1 MKPVEPTDHRWLLWG
16 LATAMLALQNLEVL
30 TVGSL
35 SGNLGNSLQISPSQ
49 VGGLFGIYTLCYALT
64 QIPVGLAF
72 ARYSPTKLLTLACIV
87 FAAGNFIFATSNTLS
102 IAYIGRMLAG
112 VGGGFFFLG
121 YFAITASRFDPLQ
134 FATLLGVSQLAKF
147 LLAMGVLAMMPVF
160 LDSGGNWR
168 VYFNI
173 VGAVFL
179 LFIPVLVLT
188 GRARPGKDP
197 GDVNSSKTSIWD
209 DLKTVCKNPQIIRT
223 SIIGFLGAGGVMAFG
238 GLWYL
243 PFAESSGF
251 PPLQADRLDSV
262 LMLFM
267 GLGTTAAGWISDRL
281 RRRKTIIVVGL
292 TISLIVTLALIL
304 IVKPPLWIETG
315 LVAILAVA
323 SASFIAM
330 LYVMIKESVPARLA
344 TTAGGVVN
352 TTIYAGL
359 ALQQYLPGWIL
370 SLESGPARGIAHTPI
385 IDYQW
390 ALIIYPPGILISL
403 LAALKLR
410 ETARQ

>member
-1 MKPVEPTDHRWLLWG
+1 
-16 LATAMLALQNLEVL
+16 
-30 TVGSL
+30 
-35 SGNLGNSLQISPSQ
+35 
-49 VGGLFGIYTLCYALT
+49 
-64 QIPVGLAF
+64 
-72 ARYSPTKLLTLACIV
+72 
-87 FAAGNFIFATSNTLS
+87 
-102 IAYIGRMLAG
+102 
-112 VGGGFFFLG
+112 
-121 YFAITASRFDPLQ
+121 
-134 FATLLGVSQLAKF
+134 
-147 LLAMGVLAMMPVF
+147 
-160 LDSGGNWR
+160 
-168 VYFNI
+168 
-173 VGAVFL
+173 
-179 LFIPVLVLT
+179 
-188 GRARPGKDP
+188 
-197 GDVNSSKTSIWD
+197 
-209 DLKTVCKNPQIIRT
+209 
-223 SIIGFLGAGGVMAFG
+223 MAFG

-304 IVKPPLWIETG
+304 IVEPPLWIETG